1 MSRQYKRKYEL
12 TIIPADGEARVIRDL
27 NCNFEIIKTVRSI
40 PNSARITII
49 NPNIETVGA
58 LKRRYTNIIFNAGYE
73 GNLQLIFKGQVK
85 NSFESKNNLDRSITV
100 FAGDGQ
106 RDWENATT
114 NRTYAENVTIQ
125 NVVKDVLKSFKEVT
139 IGTLE
144 GLPNLADK
152 IRGQTLSGKSS
163 DILDSLA
170 KEYGFKWGISDNE
183 VKIEP
188 VIKPLNPNQ
197 AVLINAAHGMIGSPS
212 VTEIGAD
219 VTVLLNPALLPGEL
233 FKVEATSANVE
244 LGNLFFRE
252 AKKTSADGIYRIE
265 EVVFTGDL
273 TTGSPNWRSKVKGVT
288 V

>member
-1 MSRQYKRKYEL
+1 MPRQYKRIYEL
-12 TIIPADGEARVIRDL
+12 TIFPVDGEPRVIRNL

-49 NPNIETVGA
+49 NPNIETIGA
-58 LKRRYTNIIFNAGYE
+58 LKRRYTQVVFNAGYE
-73 GNLQLIFKGQVK
+73 GNLQLIFKGQIK
-85 NSFESKNNLDRSITV
+85 NSFESKNNVDRSITI

-106 RDWENATT
+106 RDWENAIT

-125 NVVKDVLKSFKEVT
+125 NVVKDVLKSFKEIT

-144 GLPNLADK
+144 GLPNIADK

-163 DILDSLA
+163 DILDGLA
-170 KEYGFKWGISDNE
+170 KEYGFKWGIFDNE
-183 VKIEP
+183 VRIEP
-188 VIKPLNPNQ
+188 KVKPLNPNQ
-197 AVLINAAHGMIGSPS
+197 AVLISAAHGMIGSPT

-219 VTVLLNPALLPGEL
+219 VTTLLNPALLPGEL
-233 FKVEATSANVE
+233 FKVEATTANLE
-244 LGNLFFRE
+244 LGNLFFKE
-252 AKKTSADGIYRIE
+252 AKRTNADGIYRIE

-273 TTGSPNWRSKVKGVT
+273 TTGSPNWYSKVKGAT